1 MKNKDKDVSY
11 GQWKQQQGI
20 LIGCCI
26 VLFIVVLA
34 VIAGKLLSD
43 KRQHDA
49 LVQAQV
55 EAAEPSSSGDSKRK
69 VSYDGKTYEYNQ
81 KLTNILFLGVDKKS
95 EVELQDTPG
104 TAGQADCIMLLTL
117 NEETQV
123 CDILQISRD
132 TMTEV
137 DIYDVNGEYYT
148 SVDAQIATQYAYGN
162 GEKSSCWAMNKTVSE
177 LLNDLPIDAYISMNI
192 EAISTITDAIGGVT
206 ITIPEDYTGIDQ
218 AFVKGSTV
226 TLTGEMSEK
235 YVRYRDT
242 TVSGSN
248 DNRMKRQVEYITALL
263 SAVKNSVGKE
273 ESYYDRFSSYLTPYM
288 VTDMDARQ
296 IDNFTQYTFKPEDTK
311 YLPGEMKEGKEHDE
325 FYVDNEELHKQLIET
340 FYKLVD

>member
-11 GQWKQQQGI
+11 GQWKKQRGI

-26 VLFIVVLA
+26 MLFVVVLV

-49 LVQAQV
+49 IVQAQV
-55 EAAEPSSSGDSKRK
+55 EAAEPSSSSDSKRK
-69 VSYDGKTYEYNQ
+69 VLYDGKTYEYNQ

-123 CDILQISRD
+123 CDVLQISRD

-137 DIYDVNGEYYT
+137 DIYDMNGEYYT

-206 ITIPEDYTGIDQ
+206 ITIPEDYTGIDS

-226 TLTGEMSEK
+226 TLTGEMAEK

-242 TVSGSN
+242 EVSGSN
-248 DNRMKRQVEYITALL
+248 EGRMKRQVEYITALL
-263 SAVKNSVGKE
+263 TAVKNLVGKG
-273 ESYYDRFSSYLTPYM
+273 ESYYNRFSSYLIPYM

-296 IDNFTQYTFKPEDTK
+296 IDDFTQYIFKPEDTK
-311 YLPGEMKEGKEHDE
+311 YLPGEMKEGQEHDE
-325 FYVDNEELHKQLIET
+325 FYVNKEELQKQLIET